1 MINDAL
7 FVFLRVSKA
16 ERVQ

>member
-1 MINDAL
+1 MINDKL